1 METIKI
7 KINLNKKQDQ
17 AWQILHDKIHTEI
30 FYGGGAGGGKSYLG
44 CAWIVLNCLTYEE
57 SRWLIGRAILKHLKD
72 STLLTFFKVC
82 KDWGLKSNEDY
93 TYNAMDGTIKFS
105 NGSAVY
111 LRDLFLYPSD
121 PEFDSLG
128 STEFTGAFIDEASQ
142 IKEKA
147 KNIVMSRIRYK
158 LDEFKII
165 PKLLVASNPSKNF
178 LYFDFYKP
186 WKEGTLESYRAF
198 IPALVG
204 DNPFISKYYEENL
217 HKLDKISR
225 ERLLYGNFEYDD
237 DPTRLFDYDAILDLF
252 TNTAERGEKYCTIDV
267 AGRGGD
273 RTIVIIWDGLFI
285 EKVYNMEDISVV
297 ELDNILT
304 THKIPRSRCIA
315 DEDGVGYGLVLNA
328 SGIKGFINGSKPIH
342 GKKESEKESV
352 MHNYANLKAQCWFEL
367 ANYVNSGLIGIYR
380 DIDVET
386 KRILIEDLEQIKQK
400 DPGKDQPL
408 RILTKE
414 DIKEVLGR
422 STDVGDAMMMR
433 MYFNLHKPMGS
444 GFITINKIAEKAN
457 QITERE
463 KKIKEEN
470 AAEIKKLVAEGQI
483 SFGPTVKGKKER
495 EIQSNNNL

>member
-1 METIKI
+1 MKP
-7 KINLNKKQDQ
+7 
-17 AWQILHDKIHTEI
+17 
-30 FYGGGAGGGKSYLG
+30 
-44 CAWIVLNCLTYEE
+44 
-57 SRWLIGRAILKHLKD
+57 
-72 STLLTFFKVC
+72 
-82 KDWGLKSNEDY
+82 NEDY
-93 TYNAMDGTIKFS
+93 TYNSMDGIIKFA
-105 NGSAVY
+105 NGSTVY

-158 LDEFKII
+158 LDEFGMI

-186 WKEGTLESYRAF
+186 WKEGILEKYRAF

-252 TNTAERGEKYCTIDV
+252 TSDAERGEKYCTVDV
-267 AGRGGD
+267 AGRGRD
-273 RTIVIIWDGLFI
+273 RTMIIIWDGLFI
-285 EKVYNMEDISVV
+285 EKVYNTENISN
-297 ELDNILT
+297 EEMDSILT
-304 THKIPRSRCIA
+304 THKIPRSHCIA
-315 DEDGVGYGLVLNA
+315 DEDGVGFGLVKDTK
-328 SGIKGFINGSKPIH
+328 GIKGFINNSAPI
-342 GKKESEKESV
+342 KKINESDKDKV
-352 MHNYANLKAQCWFEL
+352 LHNYANLKAQCWFEL
-367 ANYVNSGLIGIYR
+367 SNYVNSGLIGIYQ
-380 DIDVET
+380 DIDINL
-386 KRILIEDLEQIKQK
+386 KRMLIEDLEQIKQK

-414 DIKEVLGR
+414 EIKETLGR

-433 MYFNLHKPMGS
+433 MYFVLNKPMAM
-444 GFITINKIAEKAN
+444 GFIPTTKTSEKTKQ
-457 QITERE
+457 QIERE
-463 KKIKEEN
+463 KKRKEEN
-470 AAEIKKLVAEGQI
+470 EEEIKKLVAEGQI
-483 SFGPTVKGKKER
+483 SFGPTAKGKKER
-495 EIQSNNNL
+495 EIQANNKI